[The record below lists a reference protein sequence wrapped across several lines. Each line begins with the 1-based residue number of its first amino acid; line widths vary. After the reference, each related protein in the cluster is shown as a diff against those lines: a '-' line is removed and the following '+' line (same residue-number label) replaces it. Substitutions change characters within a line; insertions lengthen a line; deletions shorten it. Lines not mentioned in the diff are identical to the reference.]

1 MTYTDNDGDLGADC
15 LASGAIIVHFCGCEA
30 WDDK

>member
-1 MTYTDNDGDLGADC
+1 MTHTDNDGDLGADC
-15 LASGAIIVHFCGCEA
+15 LASGSISVHFCCSEA